1 MSSQLLQLQI
11 AILPQ
16 ETTPP
21 LLGAHAATD
30 EDDHSNV
37 SMAILWYRLASYS
50 SYIDIEIMSR
60 SLGGRL
66 IMRYRDV
73 FGYNLHTVLTNND
86 ASLFLFL
93 VSTTG
98 RPDWPHHQKWHASSR
113 HRILIEQHRI
123 RIAIVTE
130 ERTFD
135 YEGQRRSS
143 HKISPISVE
152 SECRLCHKSRIIQLY
167 YHFYHNNICWWR
179 FHPLSLFWVL
189 MWEFF
194 PYLC

>member
-73 FGYNLHTVLTNND
+73 FGYNLHTVSNEQWCFFIFVPRFYNRTTQLTSSPEMACLLSSSYHRAKPN
-86 ASLFLFL
+86 
-93 VSTTG
+93 
-98 RPDWPHHQKWHASSR
+98 RHHHHHWRRNMWLWGTAKKSQNFTNLS
-113 HRILIEQHRI
+113 RI
-123 RIAIVTE
+123 RT
-130 ERTFD
+130 
-135 YEGQRRSS
+135 
-143 HKISPISVE
+143 
-152 SECRLCHKSRIIQLY
+152 
-167 YHFYHNNICWWR
+167 
-179 FHPLSLFWVL
+179 
-189 MWEFF
+189 
-194 PYLC
+194 